1 MADDKR
7 PTSFE
12 DFDARLGKLR
22 PKPQPEKGGE
32 PEPPRFQFGS
42 GLQAGIEVVAGVGGG
57 LLLGWGLDRW
67 FGTAPLLL
75 IVFFVLGAA
84 AGVLN
89 AYRYMRR
96 LQDAQDGR

>member
-7 PTSFE
+7 PTSFD

-22 PKPQPEKGGE
+22 PQQKKQEPAE

-67 FGTAPLLL
+67 LDTAPLFL
-75 IVFFVLGAA
+75 IVFFILGAA

-89 AYRYMRR
+89 AYRYLRR
-96 LQDAQDGR
+96 LQEAQGDR